1 MHFVVEEYIINEI
14 MVYKSEK
21 FPGLI
26 KNIDQKE
33 KSLPIFK
40 RD

>member
-1 MHFVVEEYIINEI
+1 MNEI

-21 FPGLI
+21 CPGLI
-26 KNIDQKE
+26 KNIEQKE
-33 KSLPIFK
+33 ESLRVFK